1 MKDVRKLVP
10 RTPPEGLLEWAAE
23 RHKELDQDGLLIET
37 EWAQD
42 WSLEVMLDEWAEN
55 RKVRAI
61 RATCSACKESGLLW
75 RGRDGRGEW
84 GFIHPGTWTEG
95 EGGEVCAD
103 GDKTTCPWCGESVI
117 VRRKADVRKKGWFVA
132 AERHVMS
139 ASVLGKDRL
148 LTLTGWTVQRR
159 ITAAAGRQLVAIP
172 AEAYVFSAE
181 DCAQLMGW
189 VNSYSGTTGYSI
201 QYTRSWRQPKDWVE
215 RWGSERGVFGLT
227 PELVADSCLP
237 HCKLDRYMAEPR
249 RHAARY
255 PVAWLRLC
263 QKHPN
268 AESLLVHG
276 LPDVLDELIA
286 EQTAEPDWKKNKR
299 GELELPEIRWSE
311 TRPAQ
316 MLGLTRDELAMARSR
331 CWGTL
336 FWRLFTQAKDAGE
349 TLTDADIAH
358 AFYLGDENVLDLVG
372 RGPVGKSLR
381 YLLRQIER
389 AGVEPEDEDPQPE
402 GVIDVS
408 ILLDY
413 WRMAELTGRD
423 LADPD
428 VRWPEDLLEAHDRM
442 SDAVTQFEARELASK
457 FRIRRKQLA
466 RYAFQW
472 RGLLI
477 RPAASQRELVAE
489 GDALHHCVGTY
500 GAENFTNNLA
510 MCTTEAEKQELA
522 LNVLTQ
528 GPLKGVY
535 DAWAKANPELVEGRD
550 ATLELQTATAEL
562 GTGLAPVITD
572 LTELATN
579 VVNWVAGMG
588 NIDDVFT
595 MIVGGI
601 AALGAIKAIDMITGL
616 ATSLMTMDKAMLM
629 AKASTGLAFVA
640 FGLLFSLLM
649 QAAGVWDSMSDAE
662 KVVTILGAVT
672 AAAFAA
678 ALAVGAFQSA
688 LSLGVA
694 VVAITA
700 GIAAMMMAINSAEKR
715 VNQMNA
721 ATQQSLS
728 PSTYGGVSGRS
739 ASIPALAT
747 GAVIPPNGE
756 FLAVLGDQKKG
767 RNLEAPENL
776 IRQIVREES
785 GGGLSGTLTIRPAPG
800 LTRYLAYELKRE
812 DARAGTPLVEG
823 TRR

>member
-1 MKDVRKLVP
+1 MLRRNRPGASWISWISWGEHMKDVRKLVP

-500 GAENFTNNLA
+500 AKDHANGKTAIFFIRR
-510 MCTTEAEKQELA
+510 
-522 LNVLTQ
+522 
-528 GPLKGVY
+528 
-535 DAWAKANPELVEGRD
+535 AKAPRKSFY
-550 ATLELQTATAEL
+550 TLELNEGKLVVRQNRGRRNCARTKEVEEL
-562 GTGLAPVITD
+562 EAVIDTR
-572 LTELATN
+572 TEIVKDKGRAN
-579 VVNWVAGMG
+579 VVMCTPEYYGLVLKAAGKDFTPSTNDRIAATGNVGQWLGFTFVEANGATGSIKYYDHTGAQKTVDMSKVQYVMYYHETLSVVSNFEVARIIDSERFAGSLAQVEMNTGYRVTNSKLARVRKVAG
-588 NIDDVFT
+588 
-595 MIVGGI
+595 
-601 AALGAIKAIDMITGL
+601 
-616 ATSLMTMDKAMLM
+616 
-629 AKASTGLAFVA
+629 
-640 FGLLFSLLM
+640 
-649 QAAGVWDSMSDAE
+649 AG
-662 KVVTILGAVT
+662 
-672 AAAFAA
+672 
-678 ALAVGAFQSA
+678 
-688 LSLGVA
+688 
-694 VVAITA
+694 
-700 GIAAMMMAINSAEKR
+700 
-715 VNQMNA
+715 
-721 ATQQSLS
+721 
-728 PSTYGGVSGRS
+728 
-739 ASIPALAT
+739 
-747 GAVIPPNGE
+747 
-756 FLAVLGDQKKG
+756 
-767 RNLEAPENL
+767 
-776 IRQIVREES
+776 
-785 GGGLSGTLTIRPAPG
+785 
-800 LTRYLAYELKRE
+800 
-812 DARAGTPLVEG
+812 
-823 TRR
+823 

>member
-1 MKDVRKLVP
+1 MLRRNRPGASWISWISWGEHMKDVRKLVP

-500 GAENFTNNLA
+500 AKDHANGKTAIFFIRR
-510 MCTTEAEKQELA
+510 
-522 LNVLTQ
+522 
-528 GPLKGVY
+528 
-535 DAWAKANPELVEGRD
+535 AKAPRKSFY
-550 ATLELQTATAEL
+550 TLELNEGMSMEELEKLLTRKERLFVEEYDRDGNGTQAAIRAGYSPGKKNASASVQASKLLRSAKISAYRRARANELCSQMGISRETIRLNVMDIYRRCMTAKPVMKYDPDRREWVESGEFVFDSKGALKAMEL
-562 GTGLAPVITD
+562 LGKPL
-572 LTELATN
+572 
-579 VVNWVAGMG
+579 GMFERDG
-588 NIDDVFT
+588 EEAQEGVTIVDDV
-595 MIVGGI
+595 
-601 AALGAIKAIDMITGL
+601 
-616 ATSLMTMDKAMLM
+616 
-629 AKASTGLAFVA
+629 
-640 FGLLFSLLM
+640 
-649 QAAGVWDSMSDAE
+649 
-662 KVVTILGAVT
+662 
-672 AAAFAA
+672 
-678 ALAVGAFQSA
+678 
-688 LSLGVA
+688 
-694 VVAITA
+694 
-700 GIAAMMMAINSAEKR
+700 
-715 VNQMNA
+715 
-721 ATQQSLS
+721 
-728 PSTYGGVSGRS
+728 
-739 ASIPALAT
+739 
-747 GAVIPPNGE
+747 
-756 FLAVLGDQKKG
+756 
-767 RNLEAPENL
+767 
-776 IRQIVREES
+776 
-785 GGGLSGTLTIRPAPG
+785 
-800 LTRYLAYELKRE
+800 
-812 DARAGTPLVEG
+812 
-823 TRR
+823 